1 MPEPLAPIFISL
13 SICFAVY
20 PTLLFVA
27 IRVVVKAMKE
37 TEGFIISMYI
47 VVALCNE
54 DTVLHLWFLDSEK
67 SFLMGSMCL
76 LSILISS
83 KTTNLLESTSSSL
96 TGVTS
101 AGLSIVVT
109 GILFSLFI
117 MLVESR
123 NYLS

>member
-20 PTLLFVA
+20 PTLLFVV

-37 TEGFIISMYI
+37 TEGFCISMYI

-54 DTVLHLWFLDSEK
+54 DTVLHLRFLDSEK
-67 SFLMGSMCL
+67 SFLMSSMCL

-83 KTTNLLESTSSSL
+83 KTTNLLESPSSSL

-117 MLVESR
+117 ILVKSR